1 VSVTLSGRPSLFTD
15 DLAET
20 ICDLLVDGLSMV
32 QICARNDMPNR
43 RTVLRWIERDDD
55 FATRCARARSLQADL
70 MDHLIQATA
79 DQCTP
84 ETANADRV
92 KISAY
97 QWRAAKLMPKVYG
110 ERLDI
115 NADLRTSVV
124 TAEPLSE
131 DEWNQQHA
139 AGSGVAPA
147 KRPAT

>member
-1 VSVTLSGRPSLFTD
+1 
-15 DLAET
+15 
-20 ICDLLVDGLSMV
+20 
-32 QICARNDMPNR
+32 
-43 RTVLRWIERDDD
+43 
-55 FATRCARARSLQADL
+55 